1 MGLTEHLLSE
11 AIKDLQIEQMTL
23 TQEINAYSSVTPTAL
38 DKKQKERR
46 SILLKQMSAL
56 NELIRN
62 LFKYQKSTNDLI
74 ITIEQQQAST

>member
-62 LFKYQKSTNDLI
+62 LLKYQKSTNDLI

>member
-1 MGLTEHLLSE
+1 MGLTELLLSE